1 MRLENKV
8 AIITGGA
15 NGIGRAAV
23 EIFLREGAAVVIA
36 DRDTKNGAALAA
48 TAEKALF
55 IETDVSSDPSVSTL
69 ITQTM
74 AHFSAIDILVN
85 NAGVDITG
93 TATDTEPERWQ
104 RVLDVNLSSIYRTC
118 REAIPHMIERGS
130 GSIVNIASVQ
140 GMYGWPNYSAY
151 ATSKAGIFGFTRQAA
166 VEYAAHNIRV
176 NAISPGAIRTQL
188 GQNSDLLEPDY
199 ASDPGAPAV
208 PQQAA
213 ATTTSEKPDPTPRLQ
228 QAGTPEDIGNAA
240 LFLAS
245 DEAGYISGHNLVVD
259 GGMTTHVG

>member
-1 MRLENKV
+1 MRLEHKV

-15 NGIGRAAV
+15 NGIGRATV

-36 DRDTKNGAALAA
+36 DRDTKNGSALAA
-48 TAEKALF
+48 ACERALF
-55 IETDVSSDPSVSTL
+55 VETDVSSDASVESL
-69 ITQTM
+69 VAQTV
-74 AHFSAIDILVN
+74 AHCAGVDILIN

-93 TATDTEPERWQ
+93 TVTDTEPERWQ
-104 RVLDVNLSSIYRTC
+104 RVLDVNLSSIYRSC
-118 REAIPHMIERGS
+118 RQAIPHMIARG
-130 GSIVNIASVQ
+130 GGAIVNIASVQ

-166 VEYAAHNIRV
+166 VEYAAQNIRV

-188 GQNSDLLEPDY
+188 GKNSDLLEPDY
-199 ASDPGAPAV
+199 ANDPGATAPA
-208 PQQAA
+208 QQAA
-213 ATTTSEKPDPTPRLQ
+213 TTSVEPDPSPRLQ
-228 QAGTPEDIGNAA
+228 QAGTPEDIGYAA

-259 GGMTTHVG
+259 GGLTTHVG

>member
-1 MRLENKV
+1 MRLKGKI
-8 AIITGGA
+8 AIVTGGA

-23 EIFLREGAAVVIA
+23 EIFLREGASVVIA
-36 DRDTKNGAALAA
+36 DRDAENGRELAS
-48 TAEKALF
+48 TSTCALF
-55 IETDVSSDPSVSTL
+55 VETDVSSDTSVANL
-69 ITQTM
+69 VTQTV
-74 AHFSAIDILVN
+74 AHFGGIDILIN

-93 TATDTEPERWQ
+93 SVTETESHRWH

-118 REAIPHMIERGS
+118 HEAIPHMMVRG
-130 GSIVNIASVQ
+130 GGAIVNIASVQ

-166 VEYAAHNIRV
+166 YEYADQNIRI

-188 GQNSDLLEPDY
+188 GKNSDVLEPDY
-199 ASDPGAPAV
+199 AHDPGVAPTSSSSDDAPAK
-208 PQQAA
+208 
-213 ATTTSEKPDPTPRLQ
+213 TDTRPRLRQ
-228 QAGTPEDIGNAA
+228 SGKPEDIGNAA

-259 GGMTTHVG
+259 GGLTTHVG